1 MLSFRPLFVM
11 WLLAVLQNCGVVYS
25 CIAPIKSNRC
35 NLKATSF
42 NKEKPMKKTLAL
54 IACALTIA
62 LASTA
67 SFAAS
72 KADALTAMKT
82 AREKLVALI
91 DTKEPGTQK
100 ALIDEIHKAS
110 DDADAQLAGLGDDAK
125 AKEAKGV
132 WEEFK
137 KTRET
142 EIIPAVQKGDVA
154 KAKEIASGV
163 QKDRFKKLLELLQ

>member
-1 MLSFRPLFVM
+1 
-11 WLLAVLQNCGVVYS
+11 
-25 CIAPIKSNRC
+25 
-35 NLKATSF
+35 
-42 NKEKPMKKTLAL
+42 MKKTLAL
-54 IACALTIA
+54 ILCMSAIA
-62 LASTA
+62 FAPTM

-91 DTKEPGTQK
+91 DTKEKATQD
-100 ALIDEIHKAS
+100 ALIKEIQEATAKA
-110 DDADAQLAGLGDDAK
+110 DTQLAGLGSDPK

-154 KAKEIASGV
+154 KAKEIATGV
-163 QKDRFKKLLELLQ
+163 QRERFKKITELLQ

>member
-1 MLSFRPLFVM
+1 
-11 WLLAVLQNCGVVYS
+11 
-25 CIAPIKSNRC
+25 
-35 NLKATSF
+35 
-42 NKEKPMKKTLAL
+42 MKKTLAL
-54 IACALTIA
+54 ILCMSAVAFVPMI
-62 LASTA
+62 

-110 DDADAQLAGLGDDAK
+110 DEADKQLAGLSSDPK
-125 AKEAKGV
+125 AKEAASV

-142 EIIPAVQKGDVA
+142 EII
-154 KAKEIASGV
+154 
-163 QKDRFKKLLELLQ
+163 